1 MDPVRS
7 TSYEPTITI
16 EGETMKAHKK
26 GIVHIVAA
34 ALAAASLLF
43 TAACAGGTG
52 SSSASSASTD
62 LKVGL
67 TASPANLDM
76 TQTSGAAIPQALMV
90 NVYEGLVKLK
100 DDGKTIEPLLAKSW
114 TVSEDGLTYTFKL
127 QSGVKFSNGDSFDSS
142 TVKYNLE
149 RLNTWKANTPTNLS
163 AIDHVDTPSADEA
176 KVVLKSPDRN
186 VLFWLTGPLGAMFD
200 PKAVDSLKTEAVG
213 TGPFTVKSYAVG
225 SKLSL
230 AQNTSY
236 WGTKPSLKT
245 VELMYYTDTTS
256 CSNALLSGDIDTI
269 YNFTAYD
276 QLDQFKNN
284 DNYRIDVGN
293 AQGILVLAMNSK
305 KAPFDNADLRQ
316 AVMYAV
322 DRSKVVDTVL
332 NGYGNV
338 ISSPSIPTDAWYK
351 KSDAYAYNQSKAK
364 ELVKESGVSNPT
376 INFTV
381 PSLSYAQSIS
391 QVVKTQLEAVG
402 FTVNLETQE
411 FPAVWL
417 QNTLTDKNY
426 DMTAILHVEPRNV
439 FNYGNSDYY
448 WNYSNQ
454 TVQDAFANAKKS
466 GDDEEFNSYMNQ
478 AITQIQKDAPA
489 DWLYNPKLL
498 VVTKNNVS
506 GINKNDV
513 GIALD
518 LTGAKR
524 S

>member
-1 MDPVRS
+1 
-7 TSYEPTITI
+7 
-16 EGETMKAHKK
+16 MKEHKK
-26 GIVHIVAA
+26 GIVRIVAA
-34 ALAAASLLF
+34 TLAAASLLF

-52 SSSASSASTD
+52 SSGSSAASTD

-76 TQTSGAAIPQALMV
+76 TQTSGAAIPQALMY

-114 TVSEDGLTYTFKL
+114 TVSDDGLIYTFKL
-127 QSGVKFSNGDSFDSS
+127 QTGVKFSNGDSFDSS

-149 RLNTWKANTPTNLS
+149 RLSTWKANTPTNLA
-163 AIDHVDTPSADEA
+163 AIDHVETPSTDEA
-176 KVVLKSPDRN
+176 KIVLKTPDRN

-230 AQNTSY
+230 ESNASY

-293 AQGILVLAMNSK
+293 AQGILVLAMNSQ
-305 KAPFDNADLRQ
+305 KAPFNNADLRQ

-338 ISSPSIPTDAWYK
+338 LSAPSIPTDAWYK
-351 KSDAYAYNQSKAK
+351 KSDAYAYSQSKAK
-364 ELVKESGVSNPT
+364 ALVKSSGVSNPT
-376 INFTV
+376 ISFTV

-439 FNYGNSDYY
+439 FNYGNADYY
-448 WNYSNQ
+448 WNYSNDS
-454 TVQDAFANAKKS
+454 VQKAFANAKTS
-466 GDDEEFNSYMNQ
+466 GSDEEFNTYMNE
-478 AITQIQKDAPA
+478 AITQIQQDTPA

-498 VVTKNNVS
+498 VVTKNDVS

-518 LTGAKR
+518 LSGVKR